1 MGSEDTSFQQDASA
15 AGSEVK
21 TGNGEARQTMHEATE
36 YSRTAASRIT
46 TELKAQSRSII
57 NEQRDRIAGSL
68 DILAEAIKGAG
79 ERLRDQR
86 SRSLADAADAGAK
99 TIEDVSCFLRE
110 NDPGR
115 IVKQVEGFAKR
126 QPALFIGAA
135 LAAGIIL
142 GQLISSP
149 GKPRGSVRV
158 LGQGGDS
165 IEYEPARDEEKY
177 YGRH

>member
-1 MGSEDTSFQQDASA
+1 MGSEDTSFQQEASA
-15 AGSEVK
+15 VGSEVE
-21 TGNGEARQTMHEATE
+21 TGNGDARQTMHEAAE
-36 YSRTAASRIT
+36 YSRTATRRIT

-57 NEQRDRIAGSL
+57 KEQRDRIADSL
-68 DILAEAIKGAG
+68 DIMAEAMKGAG
-79 ERLRDQR
+79 EKLREQR
-86 SRSLADAADAGAK
+86 NRSLADAADAGAK
-99 TIEDVSCFLRE
+99 AVEDVSGFLKE
-110 NDPGR
+110 NDPGKL
-115 IVKQVEGFAKR
+115 VEQVEGFARR

-158 LGQGGDS
+158 LGQGGES
-165 IEYEPARDEEKY
+165 VEYEPARDEEKY

>member
-1 MGSEDTSFQQDASA
+1 MGSEDTSFQQDAPA

-21 TGNGEARQTMHEATE
+21 TGNGEARQTMHEAAE
-36 YSRTAASRIT
+36 YSRTAARRIT

-57 NEQRDRIAGSL
+57 KEQRDRITGSL
-68 DILAEAIKGAG
+68 DILAEAIKDAG
-79 ERLRDQR
+79 EKLREQR
-86 SRSLADAADAGAK
+86 SRSLADATDAGAK
-99 TIEDVSCFLRE
+99 TIEDVSGFIKE
-110 NDPGR
+110 NNPGK
-115 IVKQVEGFAKR
+115 IVEQVESFARR

-165 IEYEPARDEEKY
+165 IEHEPARDEEKY
-177 YGRH
+177 HGRH